1 MPLSKIVAKSITDN
15 TITTDQIA
23 DTSVHGRRNLVTNG
37 AMRFNQRRAS
47 STGFGSSSDTYAVHD
62 RFRLQAGSSGTFTIS
77 QSTES
82 PDGFSNSMKIDCTA
96 LDSSPNYFV
105 IVHRMEGQNLQHLQK
120 GTSGAKSVTV
130 SFYVRSNKTGTYQ
143 LNLLDTDN
151 TRMISG
157 TYTINSAD
165 TWEYK
170 SLTFAGDTSGSLDND
185 NNNSLQL
192 EWWIASGSTYN
203 SGAVPT
209 AWEAKADAD
218 RAAGLN
224 VHIGASTDDEFYLT
238 GVQMEVG
245 SKATPF
251 EHREYSEELLSCQRY
266 LQLWNLGSSYQGG
279 GGFSG
284 ALYSPDL
291 AFVTIP
297 YFCEMRAAPTG
308 GITAASTWQLINPSD
323 APDAVNSISMYG
335 QGKMSATIQVDAST
349 SSSTPTASATSG
361 VILWPDNSSSDD
373 AFVRLDAEL

>member
-1 MPLSKIVAKSITDN
+1 MSKAAELAALIGSQTALSN
-15 TITTDQIA
+15 
-23 DTSVHGRRNLVTNG
+23 RNLIING
-37 AMRFNQRRAS
+37 AMRFNQRRAN

-62 RFRLQAGSSGTFTIS
+62 RFRQQADSSGTFTIS

-82 PDGFSNSMKIDCTA
+82 PDGFSNSMKIDCTSA
-96 LDSSPNYFV
+96 DASPNYFL
-105 IVHRMEGQNLQHLQK
+105 IIHRMEGQNLQHLQK

-143 LNLLDTDN
+143 LNLRDMDN
-151 TRMISG
+151 TRIIGG
-157 TYTINSAD
+157 TYTIDAAN
-165 TWEYK
+165 TWEQK

-185 NNNSLQL
+185 NANSLQL
-192 EWWIASGSTYN
+192 EWWIAAGSTYN

-209 AWEAKADAD
+209 AWEATANGD

-245 SKATPF
+245 ETATPF
-251 EHREYSEELLSCQRY
+251 EHKSYAEELAACQRY
-266 LQLWNLGSSYQGG
+266 LQLWNFGSSYQGG

-284 ALYSPDL
+284 MIYSADL